1 MAGQL
6 LQLGLLWAANVVALH
21 AVALRAYRARVGQ
34 IRAIR
39 QHVFRPSISDRLT
52 TMPL

>member
-6 LQLGLLWAANVVALH
+6 LQLGLLFAANVVALH
-21 AVALRAYRARVGQ
+21 VDALRVNQARFDQ

-39 QHVFRPSISDRLT
+39 QRIASCFPPSSLT
-52 TMPL
+52 A

>member
-39 QHVFRPSISDRLT
+39 QHVALSRRAS
-52 TMPL
+52 PLYL